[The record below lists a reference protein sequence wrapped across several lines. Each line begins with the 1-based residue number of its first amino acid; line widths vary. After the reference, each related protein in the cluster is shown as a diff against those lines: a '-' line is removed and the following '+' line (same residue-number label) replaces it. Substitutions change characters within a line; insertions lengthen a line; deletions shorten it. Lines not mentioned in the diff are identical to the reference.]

1 MLLQIEGKMI
11 KPGRAWE
18 PDKIK
23 MFHISSMEMLL
34 NIYNMYA
41 NKN

>member
-1 MLLQIEGKMI
+1 MLLQIKGKMI

-18 PDKIK
+18 PDKIE
-23 MFHISSMEMLL
+23 MFQISSMEMFL

>member
-1 MLLQIEGKMI
+1 MI
-11 KPGRAWE
+11 KPERAWE

-23 MFHISSMEMLL
+23 MFQISSMEMLL

>member
-1 MLLQIEGKMI
+1 MLLQIKGKMI

-23 MFHISSMEMLL
+23 MFQISGMEMLL
-34 NIYNMYA
+34 NIYSMYA

>member
-1 MLLQIEGKMI
+1 MI
-11 KPGRAWE
+11 KPGRAWQ
-18 PDKIK
+18 PDEIK
-23 MFHISSMEMLL
+23 MFQISSMEMLL